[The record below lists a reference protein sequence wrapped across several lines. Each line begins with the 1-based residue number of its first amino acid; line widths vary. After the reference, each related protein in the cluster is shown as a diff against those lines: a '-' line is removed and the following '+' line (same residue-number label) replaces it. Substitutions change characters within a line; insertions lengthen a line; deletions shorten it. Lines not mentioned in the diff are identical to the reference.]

1 MGYDYRNLSPIEFER
16 LCADLVSLKEGV
28 SYQRFGEGRDDGVD
42 LLYEDAASGNRT
54 IVQCKR
60 YKNTAALISVLGKT
74 EVRKVRALNPK
85 RYCLLTSASLTP
97 KNKNKIKDIFSPY
110 LQTAQ
115 DIWGCDDL
123 DGLLDDDKYR
133 RVVYNVPPLWL
144 PSFNLVSKFINN
156 GVVGRSQY
164 EMAECVRKNSSFAW
178 TSVCD
183 TCMKR
188 LVKSRVVILVGD
200 PGVGKTV
207 TAEMLICRL
216 SLMGYEVYV
225 SYDGIKEFEDVYRP
239 KTKQAFLYDDFL
251 GSNYFDAVRNR
262 EDTSICKFAERVS
275 HDTDKYF
282 ILTSRTTV
290 LKHGLEDSTSFQIHG
305 FAQHHRMVDVNG
317 LTNEDKAHILYKLL
331 SMSCCNREAL
341 IEYVREKRYWSVLK
355 HWNFNPRIVACI
367 VQDESVKHV
376 VSGKDLD
383 SKLGYALNHPM
394 AIWETVYKNQ
404 INRLE
409 RVLVWATFLNTGIH
423 ENQLSDVFDRFLA
436 SASSQ
441 IPPGTSQTFE
451 SVTKALSGSLLK
463 RVITQELPA
472 WKARGNLFPRYSSHG
487 DEYERVVSYELQN
500 HSIADYLCACWHQDD
515 YSVKKAIEFLN
526 SKAALEAFLKIPGD
540 EHDSFKRDVLEYL
553 TSDGCSATNI
563 ALRLKAFSELVKNP
577 NDATLR
583 NAALAYL
590 EKLDKGLIDGHGVD
604 PFFEILR
611 VTMPD
616 EQSFAAFLQRIP
628 ANHLRKIFRIC
639 HCVQDAIT
647 LYKSVPESVF
657 IDSDEVKDIISH
669 LLVEYGEKLIDSWSL
684 PTLEFDEDS
693 GKMCASQADI
703 EYAEEKLEERFSEL
717 ISGTSQLVDMIDVWE
732 CVADVNVAEYY
743 TTDCDEDYDDE
754 DRIISGNSASGQ
766 IDNLF
771 AALIQSDDK

>member
-1 MGYDYRNLSPIEFER
+1 MRYDYRNLSPIEFER

-42 LLYEDAASGNRT
+42 LMYEDAASGNRT
-54 IVQCKR
+54 IIQCKR

-74 EVRKVRALNPK
+74 EVQKVRALNPK
-85 RYCLLTSASLTP
+85 RYCLVTSASLTP

-110 LQTAQ
+110 LQTTQ

-133 RVVYNVPPLWL
+133 QVVYNVPPLWL
-144 PSFNLVSKFINN
+144 PSFSLVSKFINN
-156 GVVGRSQY
+156 GVMGRSQY
-164 EMAECVRKNSSFAW
+164 EMEEWVKKNSSFAW

-188 LVKSRVVILVGD
+188 LETSRVVILVGD

-207 TAEMLICRL
+207 TAGMLICRL

-239 KTKQAFLYDDFL
+239 NTKQAFLYDDFL

-290 LKHGLEDSTSFQIHG
+290 LEHGLEASTSFQIHG
-305 FAQHHRMVDVNG
+305 FAQHRHKVDVNG

-355 HWNFNPRIVACI
+355 HNNFNPRIVAWI

-376 VSGKDLD
+376 VSGKGLD

-423 ENQLSDVFDRFLA
+423 ENQLSDV
-436 SASSQ
+436 
-441 IPPGTSQTFE
+441 
-451 SVTKALSGSLLK
+451 
-463 RVITQELPA
+463 
-472 WKARGNLFPRYSSHG
+472 
-487 DEYERVVSYELQN
+487 
-500 HSIADYLCACWHQDD
+500 
-515 YSVKKAIEFLN
+515 
-526 SKAALEAFLKIPGD
+526 
-540 EHDSFKRDVLEYL
+540 L
-553 TSDGCSATNI
+553 TG
-563 ALRLKAFSELVKNP
+563 F
-577 NDATLR
+577 
-583 NAALAYL
+583 
-590 EKLDKGLIDGHGVD
+590 
-604 PFFEILR
+604 
-611 VTMPD
+611 
-616 EQSFAAFLQRIP
+616 
-628 ANHLRKIFRIC
+628 
-639 HCVQDAIT
+639 
-647 LYKSVPESVF
+647 
-657 IDSDEVKDIISH
+657 
-669 LLVEYGEKLIDSWSL
+669 
-684 PTLEFDEDS
+684 
-693 GKMCASQADI
+693 
-703 EYAEEKLEERFSEL
+703 
-717 ISGTSQLVDMIDVWE
+717 
-732 CVADVNVAEYY
+732 
-743 TTDCDEDYDDE
+743 
-754 DRIISGNSASGQ
+754 
-766 IDNLF
+766 
-771 AALIQSDDK
+771 